1 MEKAAAK
8 PPLPHDLILESRS
21 RLTVTGVQRV
31 LHCSAESAALETG
44 KGILHLSGAQISMQT
59 LDLEAGE
66 AKLTGRFDGLE
77 YTAARAAGGFWHCCA
92 DGTGSAAR
100 PAFAGSCRLC
110 RAGRCPWRGAG
121 VFAGAGQGGF
131 CAGCAAF
138 RCGAAGVPE
147 LRRRVQRRRGAAVV
161 HGGGSLCRC
170 PLHCRGA
177 GRPAAGAGAGDRGC
191 FAPAQPY
198 FAPFCGAAC
207 APPPRCGENCPQI
220 TPERGKN
227 RKKIQKELAK
237 PAGIVV

>member
-66 AKLTGRFDGLE
+66 AKLTP
-77 YTAARAAGGFWHCCA
+77 GGSTGWSIPPPAQPGASGTGCCA
-92 DGTGSAAR
+92 DGAGAAAR

-131 CAGCAAF
+131 CAGRAAF

-170 PLHCRGA
+170 PLRCRGA
-177 GRPAAGAGAGDRGC
+177 GRPAAGAGAGDQGC
-191 FAPAQPY
+191 